1 MRWRISQEVN
11 EAHILACVRAGE
23 RQAFAD
29 LVRLHT
35 PVAHAT
41 AVLLGAGADAD
52 DVVQES
58 FVKAYRGLGGFRDG
72 SPFRPWLLRIVAN
85 ETRNLHRSSVRRRRR
100 EQTVAES
107 DLLPGLGEHADP
119 ADLLISRDRQQQLR
133 SELLKLPEPQR
144 KVMICRYLIDLDE
157 AETATVLGIA
167 RGTVKS
173 RTHRALDRL
182 RDAMSGGPENFGTGV
197 DGDR

>member
-1 MRWRISQEVN
+1 MAAARS
-11 EAHILACVRAGE
+11 GE
-23 RQAFAD
+23 RAAFAD

-35 PVAHAT
+35 PKAHAT
-41 AVLLGAGADAD
+41 AVLLGAGAEAD
-52 DVVQES
+52 DIVQEA

-85 ETRNLHRSSVRRRRR
+85 ETRNLHRATGRRRQR
-100 EQTVAES
+100 EQTVAGS
-107 DLLPGLGEHADP
+107 DALLPRLVDTADP
-119 ADLLISRDRQQQLR
+119 ADQAISRDRQEYLR
-133 SELLKLPEPQR
+133 SELLKLPESQR
-144 KVMICRYLIDLDE
+144 AVIICRYLIDLDE

-182 RDAMSGGPENFGTGV
+182 RGAMAGDVGAVRLGGGP
-197 DGDR
+197 

>member
-1 MRWRISQEVN
+1 MS
-11 EAHILACVRAGE
+11 EAAILASARSGE
-23 RQAFAD
+23 RAAFAD
-29 LVRLHT
+29 LVRLYT

-58 FVKAYRGLGGFRDG
+58 FVKAYRGLGGFRTG

-85 ETRNLHRSSVRRRRR
+85 ETRNLHRSAGRRRRR
-100 EQTVAES
+100 ERTAVEIDAV
-107 DLLPGLGEHADP
+107 LPGIGDAADP
-119 ADLLISRDRQQQLR
+119 ADRAIDRNREEALR
-133 SELLKLPEPQR
+133 RAVLTLPEPLR
-144 KVMICRYLIDLDE
+144 LVVVCRYLLDLDE

-173 RTHRALDRL
+173 RTHRALARL
-182 RDAMSGGPENFGTGV
+182 RRALPGAAQEWEGG
-197 DGDR
+197 DS

>member
-1 MRWRISQEVN
+1 MASV
-11 EAHILACVRAGE
+11 LAGE

-58 FVKAYRGLGGFRDG
+58 FVKAYRSLGGFRDG

-85 ETRNLHRSSVRRRRR
+85 ETRNLHRSSIRRQRR

-107 DLLPGLGEHADP
+107 DALPLLGEHADP
-119 ADLLISRDRQQQLR
+119 ADLVVSRDRQQRLR
-133 SELLKLPEPQR
+133 RELLKLPEPQR
-144 KVMICRYLIDLDE
+144 VVMICRYLIDLDE

-182 RDAMSGGPENFGTGV
+182 RSSMSGDVEKFGAGV
-197 DGDR
+197 DRDR